1 MVMPSKLWRLKLLE
15 ISKQL
20 DHSIL
25 NKLTIPNL
33 TGHVNV
39 TSIYSQF
46 ELVHCLHGRGLDSV
60 SIILYL
66 ALSPIP
72 DSDGPVTYLD
82 GATSHYFQQLACRR
96 NVQLFNKDEDGLVLL
111 LCLPPRF
118 TAAFANSLPSDK

>member
-20 DHSIL
+20 DHSVL

-60 SIILYL
+60 SIIPCSL
-66 ALSPIP
+66 PFP
-72 DSDGPVTYLD
+72 DSDGPVTFPD
-82 GATSHYFQQLACRR
+82 GATA
-96 NVQLFNKDEDGLVLL
+96 LL
-111 LCLPPRF
+111 P
-118 TAAFANSLPSDK
+118 AVGMSA